1 MTRKTLALKLA
12 QVAAMLIGIFWLISQ
27 ARPPQLL
34 VTLGEQQAVRAAN
47 PIAGV
52 HTRFVDEVEEW
63 KIKRG
68 LEMAR
73 EMGAS
78 WVVEFFPWAYYEGTQ
93 GVRDFSG
100 ADRIVDHANRQGLQ
114 VIARL
119 GFVPA
124 WARPKTLPD
133 GSATT
138 FTHLDPEHY
147 ADFAAYA
154 AAFAAHFRG
163 RITQIVI
170 WNEPNLSGEWGMR
183 PVDPASYARMLMAV
197 YPAIKQAN
205 PDAQVLAGALAP
217 TLETNRAGALNDITF
232 LEEMYAALE
241 DGRRKTDAEPAEAP
255 SIVHRPFD
263 AIAMHSYGRNAPPDE
278 APAPDRINFRRTEL
292 LREVMLKHGDTSPVF
307 ITEAG
312 WNDDPR
318 WVFGVSPAQRI
329 TYTLGAW
336 EYARSNWDYVKCV
349 AMWVFK
355 LPAPERSYRDYF
367 QFITPGLEPLPIYE
381 EAKKKLSP
389 Q

>member
-1 MTRKTLALKLA
+1 MSRKALAIQLA
-12 QVAAMLIGIFWLISQ
+12 QAAALLAGIFWLISQ

-34 VTLGEQQAVRAAN
+34 VTLGEQQAVRTAN

-73 EMGAS
+73 EMGAG
-78 WVVEFFPWAYYEGTQ
+78 WVVEFFPWAYYEGRQ
-93 GVRDFSG
+93 GARDFSG
-100 ADRIVDHANRQGLQ
+100 ADRIVDHANRQGLK

-133 GSATT
+133 GRPTT

-147 ADFAAYA
+147 ADFAAFA

-170 WNEPNLSGEWGMR
+170 WNEPNLSGEWGLR
-183 PVDPASYARMLMAV
+183 PVDPAAYARMLQVV

-217 TLETNRAGALNDITF
+217 TLETDRNGALNDLVY

-241 DGRRKTDAEPAEAP
+241 DGRPKTADGLP
-255 SIVHRPFD
+255 SYVSRPFD
-263 AIAMHSYGRNAPPDE
+263 GISMHSYGRNAPPDE

-292 LREVMLKHGDTSPVF
+292 LREVMLKHGDTAPVF

-329 TYTLGAW
+329 AYTLGAW
-336 EYARSNWDYVKCV
+336 DYARAHWDYVRCV
-349 AMWVFK
+349 AMWVYK
-355 LPAPERSYRDYF
+355 LPAPENSYRDHF

-381 EAKKKLSP
+381 EAKRHLVDR
-389 Q
+389 